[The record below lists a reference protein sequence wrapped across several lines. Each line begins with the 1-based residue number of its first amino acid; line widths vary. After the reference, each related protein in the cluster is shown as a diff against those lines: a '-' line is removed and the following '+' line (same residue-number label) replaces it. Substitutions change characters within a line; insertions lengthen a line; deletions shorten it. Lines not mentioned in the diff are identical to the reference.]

1 MADFTTSYIGGAP
14 SSPVSPQAPVVD
26 ESSLTT
32 LNFLGNAV
40 SALGGAAVNFAEV
53 RREERKA
60 ELEAQI
66 QSQQDQ
72 AISNFSRD
80 QLKLVDAVDMGD
92 ISSSEARMRMRA
104 NLSRY
109 IADNPALAVDLG
121 KAHTSVI
128 KSTGLGDVVYEGTE
142 AEQQQQL
149 LETDALK
156 AGWLTP
162 DMSAAQK
169 QVAVDNHRAFKIKQL
184 QIEDATKRLALQ
196 KAQVTLTTAGITQRS
211 AKMELAEKQA
221 RLETQQAIGGMAG
234 DFSTNLLNKLESIR
248 VGKEQGKYTAEQ
260 AIILADQ
267 AAYEV
272 NQFVSQAG
280 AKAGGDYIANLTKP
294 MNTMVE
300 NYKGYISG
308 KVKLDALN
316 TQNETTI
323 AQQVLMMQGN
333 PRVAETVAISKLFP
347 NAAAVT
353 TALSN
358 DAVIDLVRVNSDP
371 TTKSADILPDYD
383 AGKDSVGKYLNMIE
397 QTTGKL
403 NTGEAVDVDET
414 KAEVNTHLSQ
424 VLNSISVHGPSS
436 QSKDF
441 KQVIDFFASPS
452 IGNYMN
458 SPNAQIDSQAKF
470 NAESMLNEVYSRD
483 LYPLI
488 QKTYKQSVTGGK
500 TNLKAAGRTQVPVVE
515 NQVATTSVIKPVFT
529 GAGVVFQAPAG
540 DNNPI
545 TRRKVKELNDSV
557 GALLNKIIQA
567 KAHISGNKDYRAVW
581 QNDVEPQVFGIE
593 DANKE
598 QATD

>member
-1 MADFTTSYIGGAP
+1 MADFTTSYIGGEP
-14 SSPVSPQAPVVD
+14 SSPVSPLPPVVN

-60 ELEAQI
+60 ALEAQI
-66 QSQQDQ
+66 QAQQDQ

-80 QLKLVDAVDMGD
+80 QLKLVDATDMGD

-109 IADNPALAVDLG
+109 IADNPALATDLA

-142 AEQQQQL
+142 AEQQQKL

-162 DMSAAQK
+162 DMSNAQK
-169 QVAVDNHRAFKIKQL
+169 QVAVDNYGSFKRQQAI
-184 QIEDATKRLALQ
+184 IEDQTKRLNLQ

-211 AKMELAEKQA
+211 AKIDLAEKQA
-221 RLETQQAIGGMAG
+221 RISTQQAIGSMAN
-234 DFSTNLLNKLESIR
+234 DFSSNLMNKLESIR
-248 VGKEQGKYTAEQ
+248 IGKEEGKYTAEQ
-260 AIILADQ
+260 AVMLADQ
-267 AAYEV
+267 AAFEM
-272 NQFVSQAG
+272 NQFVTQAG
-280 AKAGGDYIANLTKP
+280 AKAGGDYIGNITKP
-294 MNTMVE
+294 MNSMVE

-308 KVKLDALN
+308 KVKLDTLN

-353 TALSN
+353 TSLSN
-358 DAVIDLVRVNSDP
+358 DAVVDLVRINSDP

-383 AGKDSVGKYLNMIE
+383 AGKDSVGKYLSLIE
-397 QTTGKL
+397 ETAGKL
-403 NTGEAVDVDET
+403 NLGEAVDAEET
-414 KAEVNTHLSQ
+414 KVEVNTHLSQ
-424 VLNSISVHGPSS
+424 VLNSIAVHGPSS

-458 SPNAQIDSQAKF
+458 SPNAQIDEGAKF

-488 QKTYKQSVTGGK
+488 QKTYKQSSTGGSV
-500 TNLKAAGRTQVPVVE
+500 NLKSVGRAQVPVVE
-515 NQVATTSVIKPVFT
+515 GQVPTTNVIKPVFT
-529 GAGVVFQAPAG
+529 GSGIMFQAPAG

-545 TRRKVKELNDSV
+545 TRRKVKDLNDSV

-567 KAHISGNKDYRAVW
+567 KAHMSGNKDYRAVW
-581 QNDVEPQVFGIE
+581 TSEVEPAVFGVE
-593 DANKE
+593 DDANANQE
-598 QATD
+598 